1 VEIDVEK
8 KPVGSDADRVVVAVG
23 MTAEELLV
31 VVVVAGAHLGSLFK
45 MTISWQQIIKKKA
58 TLKN

>member
-1 VEIDVEK
+1 MEIDVEK

-31 VVVVAGAHLGSLFK
+31 VVVVAGVHLGSDGD
-45 MTISWQQIIKKKA
+45 
-58 TLKN
+58 